1 MTDYSPTYAGKS
13 AMTALESIA
22 EEIDDLADSTET
34 LYGQI
39 FDLKALLGLFCAFM
53 ESDIEAGK
61 VSEKSIR
68 RHYLAEARQI
78 VPRPKSE

>member
-1 MTDYSPTYAGKS
+1 MVAAGHQDE
-13 AMTALESIA
+13 ADNAIDNA
-22 EEIDDLADSTET
+22 EIERLHGE
-34 LYGQI
+34 I

-68 RHYLAEARQI
+68 RHYLAEAREY
-78 VPRPKSE
+78 VPGPTKSD